1 MARDTIQML
10 RDMVAID
17 SVNPSLASGHTGEG
31 DIAQAVAG
39 ELGKMGLDVEFQD
52 AAPGRPNV
60 IGVLDSGKTGPS
72 LMFCGHTDTVGVAG
86 MERPF
91 DPTYTDGKVYG
102 RGSQDMKGGLVSM
115 MGAARLIAD
124 SGGPR
129 AGRLIIAGV
138 IDEEYSSIGA
148 RELVKEWMAD
158 AAVVGEPT
166 DMSVAVGHKGFEW
179 VEINVEGRA
188 AHGSRPAEGL
198 DAILRM
204 GRVLSRL
211 ERLDRELASRDPH
224 PLMGTASLHASL
236 IDGGKE
242 WSTYPDRCTLKM
254 ERRTVA
260 GESGEISLAEVESII
275 RELRAEDSE
284 FRANARYVFGQP
296 PYETPADHPIAED
309 LVKAVEGVGRKTD
322 RSSMTFWTDAA
333 VLGQAGIPSVIFGP
347 TGKGLHS
354 VEEYVVAEDVLACQ
368 AALVA
373 LVDDFC
379 S

>member
-1 MARDTIQML
+1 MARDTIQLL

-31 DIAQAVAG
+31 DIAQAVAD
-39 ELGKMGLDVEFQD
+39 ELGKMGLDVEFQE

-72 LMFCGHTDTVGVAG
+72 MMFCGHTDTVGVAG
-86 MERPF
+86 MEGPF

-115 MGAARLIAD
+115 MGAARVIAD
-124 SGGPR
+124 NGGPKT
-129 AGRLIIAGV
+129 GRLIIAGV

-148 RELVKEWMAD
+148 RELVKEWTAD

-179 VEINVEGRA
+179 VEIDVEGRA
-188 AHGSRPAEGL
+188 AHGSRPLDGL

-211 ERLDRELASRDPH
+211 ERLDRELASREPH

-296 PYETPADHPIAED
+296 PYETPADHPIAEN
-309 LVKAVEGVGRKTD
+309 LLKAVQGIGRKTD

-354 VEEYVVAEDVLACQ
+354 IEEYVVADDVLACQ

>member
-10 RDMVAID
+10 RDMIAID
-17 SVNPSLASGHTGEG
+17 SVNPSLASGHAGEG
-31 DIAQAVAG
+31 DLAQAVAR

-52 AAPGRPNV
+52 AAPGRPNI
-60 IGVLDSGKTGPS
+60 IGVLDSGKAGPS
-72 LMFCGHTDTVGVAG
+72 MMFCGHTDTVGVTG

-102 RGSQDMKGGLVSM
+102 RGSQDMKSGLVAM
-115 MGAARLIAD
+115 MGAAGVIAD
-124 SGGPR
+124 NGGPKT
-129 AGRLIIAGV
+129 GRLIIAGV

-148 RELVKEWMAD
+148 RELVKEWTAD

-179 VEINVEGRA
+179 VEIDVEGRA
-188 AHGSRPAEGL
+188 AHGSRPLEGL

-204 GRVLSRL
+204 GRILSRL
-211 ERLDRELASRDPH
+211 ERLDRELGSRDPH

-236 IDGGKE
+236 IEGGRE

-260 GESGEISLAEVESII
+260 GESGKISLAEVESII

-296 PYETPADHPIAED
+296 PYETPADHPIAEK
-309 LVKAVEGVGRKTD
+309 LVKAVEGIGRKTE

-354 VEEYVVAEDVLACQ
+354 IEEYVVANDVLACQ

-379 S
+379 A

>member
-1 MARDTIQML
+1 MASDTIQML

-17 SVNPSLASGHTGEG
+17 SVNPSLASEHAGEG
-31 DIAQAVAG
+31 NIAQAAAS
-39 ELGKMGLDVEFQD
+39 ELDKMGLDVEFQD
-52 AAPGRPNV
+52 AAPGRPNI
-60 IGVLDSGKTGPS
+60 IGVLDSGKAGPS
-72 LMFCGHTDTVGVAG
+72 MMFCGHTDTVGVAG

-91 DPTYTDGKVYG
+91 DPTYKDGKVYG
-102 RGSQDMKGGLVSM
+102 RGSQDMKGGLVAM
-115 MGAARLIAD
+115 MGAAGVIAAN
-124 SGGPR
+124 GGPK

-148 RELVKEWMAD
+148 RELVKEWRAA

-179 VEINVEGRA
+179 VEIDVEGRA
-188 AHGSRPAEGL
+188 AHGSRPLEGL

-236 IDGGKE
+236 IEGGRE

-260 GESGEISLAEVESII
+260 GESDEISLAEVESII
-275 RELRAEDSE
+275 RELRAEDPE

-296 PYETPADHPIAED
+296 PYEIPADHPLAEN
-309 LVKAVEGVGRKTD
+309 LVKAVESIGRKTE

-354 VEEYVVAEDVLACQ
+354 IEEYVVADDVLACQ

>member
-1 MARDTIQML
+1 MASDTIQML

-17 SVNPSLASGHTGEG
+17 SVNPSLATEHTGEG
-31 DIAQAVAG
+31 DIAQAAAS

-52 AAPGRPNV
+52 AAPGRPNI
-60 IGVLDSGKTGPS
+60 IGVLDSGKAGPS
-72 LMFCGHTDTVGVAG
+72 MMFCGHTDTVGVAG

-91 DPTYTDGKVYG
+91 DPTYKDGKVYG
-102 RGSQDMKGGLVSM
+102 RGSQDMKGGLVAM
-115 MGAARLIAD
+115 MGAAGVIAD
-124 SGGPR
+124 NGGPK
-129 AGRLIIAGV
+129 AGRFIIAGV

-148 RELVKEWMAD
+148 RELVKEWRAD

-179 VEINVEGRA
+179 VEIDVEGRA
-188 AHGSRPAEGL
+188 AHGSRPLEGL

-211 ERLDRELASRDPH
+211 EGLDRDLGSRDPH

-236 IDGGKE
+236 IEGGRE

-260 GESGEISLAEVESII
+260 GESGKISLAEVESII

-296 PYETPADHPIAED
+296 PYEIPDDHPLAEN
-309 LVKAVEGVGRKTD
+309 LVKAVEGIGRKTE

-347 TGKGLHS
+347 TGRGLHS
-354 VEEYVVAEDVLACQ
+354 IEEYVVAEDVLACQ